1 MSHTGVLEMNVSAKD
16 AYTTLKHMMMDLD
29 ATVTHQSDEHLE
41 LTVKSAP
48 SLWTYGFNFECLIEP
63 TSDASSRLTVNTALR
78 KWSLID
84 TQSKRYTNR
93 LLTIMEAYTS
103 RNTDAFDNKKFQKAF
118 KSVRGHRGSFYMGIT
133 VLIVLLALLK
143 ITLHSR

>member
-1 MSHTGVLEMNVSAKD
+1 MSYTGVLEMDVSAKD
-16 AYTTLKHMMMDLD
+16 AYTTLRHMMMDLD
-29 ATVTHQSDEHLE
+29 ATVTHQSEDHLE

-63 TSDASSRLTVNTALR
+63 TSDASSRLTVNTTLR

-84 TQSKRYTNR
+84 TQSKRYTRR
-93 LLTIMEAYTS
+93 LLTIMDAYTS
-103 RNTDAFDNKKFQKAF
+103 RSTDAFDNKKVQKAF
-118 KSVRGHRGSFYMGIT
+118 KSVHGHRSSFYIGVT
-133 VLIVLLALLK
+133 VFVVLLALLK